1 MPAAPLDRP
10 DELMRSLGY
19 RFAEPELLAQALT
32 HRSAGRRHN
41 ERLEFLGDAL
51 LGAIIAEALYRRY
64 PTADEGQLTRLRA
77 TVVRRE
83 TLARLA
89 QELDIGGCLQLGE
102 GELKSG
108 GHRRASILANT
119 LEALIG
125 AIYLD
130 GGFEVCRERV
140 TALFEQPL
148 RRFSPVQ
155 LQKDPK
161 TDLQEWLQARHL
173 ALPAYRTVKVEGQPH
188 NRHFTVEC
196 ELPGSMAAVRGE
208 GRSRRI
214 AEQNA
219 ATAALTAL
227 RASGTPA

>member
-1 MPAAPLDRP
+1 M
-10 DELMRSLGY
+10 MRVLGY
-19 RFAEPELLAQALT
+19 RFAEPGLLEQALT

-64 PTADEGQLTRLRA
+64 PAADEGQLTRLRA
-77 TVVRRE
+77 TMVRRE
-83 TLARLA
+83 SLARLA

-102 GELKSG
+102 GEVKSG
-108 GHRRASILANT
+108 GSRRASILANT
-119 LEALIG
+119 IEALIG

-140 TALFEQPL
+140 MALFDEPL
-148 RRFSPVQ
+148 RQFSPVE

-161 TDLQEWLQARHL
+161 TDLQEWLQARQL
-173 ALPAYRTVKVEGQPH
+173 ALPAYRTVKVEGEPH

-196 ELPGSMAAVRGE
+196 NLPGAIAPVRGE
-208 GRSRRI
+208 GRSRRS

-227 RASGTPA
+227 RVGGAQT

>member
-1 MPAAPLDRP
+1 
-10 DELMRSLGY
+10 MRVLGY
-19 RFAEPELLAQALT
+19 RFAEPGLLEQALT

-51 LGAIIAEALYRRY
+51 LGAIIAETLYRRY
-64 PTADEGQLTRLRA
+64 PAVDEGQLTRLRA
-77 TVVRRE
+77 TMVRRE

-89 QELDIGGCLQLGE
+89 QQLELGGCLLLGE
-102 GELKSG
+102 GEVKSG
-108 GHRRASILANT
+108 GHRRASILANAI
-119 LEALIG
+119 EALIG

-140 TALFEQPL
+140 MALFDEPL
-148 RRFSPVQ
+148 RQFSPVE

-173 ALPAYRTVKVEGQPH
+173 ALPAYRTVKVEGEPH

-196 ELPGSMAAVRGE
+196 ELPGAIAPVRGE

-227 RASGTPA
+227 RAGGAQT